1 MKTYL
6 FTFTLCL
13 WMLGNQIVKSNEIVS
28 ISSPV
33 QTGTVSMSSENR
45 YIANQIKNELYSL
58 IKQAQPSQAQEYL
71 KILTKF
77 NKMSRKM
84 NRQQMLKYLQDTQDE
99 IDVNL
104 NELLGIIEAFKF
116 EDKPKRRTFFLSLI
130 SS

>member
-104 NELLGIIEAFKF
+104 KELLGIIEAFKF
-116 EDKPKRRTFFLSLI
+116 EDKPKRRTFFVGK
-130 SS
+130 